1 LTTTAELIEVLPYA
15 RRYARALLGAQAAGD
30 EAVARAAPLVP
41 EDLPPRL
48 GLFSAITTLT
58 AGLPAGPG
66 MPPLARHLLLLTT
79 IEELSMAE
87 AARVTGLDPHEAEQR
102 IAAAREAI
110 RSAVVTRV
118 LIIED
123 EPIIA
128 MDLRMLVQD
137 CGHTVIGVAATEAEA
152 VRLAAEG
159 DARLILADINLGRGG
174 NGIRAVQ
181 EILTRVDVPVIFV
194 TAYPED
200 LLTAEGIEPAFVMRK
215 PFDRFMLAVL
225 TYQAISAGVVPLP

>member
-1 LTTTAELIEVLPYA
+1 MPKTSELIPALPYA
-15 RRYARALLGAQAAGD
+15 RRYARALMGAQGPGDEIVAQAAG
-30 EAVARAAPLVP
+30 RMP

-48 GLFSAITTLT
+48 GLFAAITALT
-58 AGLPAGPG
+58 AEQPAGPG

-79 IEELSMAE
+79 IEELSTAE
-87 AARVTGLDPHEAEQR
+87 AARVAGLELAEAEDR
-102 IAAAREAI
+102 IATAREAI
-110 RSAVVTRV
+110 HSAVVTRV

-137 CGHTVIGVAATEAEA
+137 CGHTVIGVAATEADA

-181 EILTRVDVPVIFV
+181 EILLHTKVPVIFV

>member
-1 LTTTAELIEVLPYA
+1 MPKTSELIPVLPYA
-15 RRYARALLGAQAAGD
+15 RRYARALMGAQAPGD
-30 EAVARAAPLVP
+30 AVVARAASQMP

-48 GLFSAITTLT
+48 GLFAAITALT
-58 AGLPAGPG
+58 ARVSADSG
-66 MPPLARHLLLLTT
+66 MPPMARHLLLLTT
-79 IEELSMAE
+79 IEELTIAE
-87 AARVTGLDPHEAEQR
+87 AARVTGLELGEAEAR
-102 IAAAREAI
+102 IAMAREAI

-137 CGHTVIGVAATEAEA
+137 CGHTVIGVAATEADA

-181 EILTRVDVPVIFV
+181 EILTRTRVPVIFV

-200 LLTAEGIEPAFVMRK
+200 LLTAEGVEPAFVMRK

>member
-1 LTTTAELIEVLPYA
+1 MPNASELIAALPYA
-15 RRYARALLGAQAAGD
+15 RRYARALTGTQASGD
-30 EAVARAAPLVP
+30 AVVARAAGQVP

-48 GLFSAITTLT
+48 GLFVAITALT
-58 AGLPAGPG
+58 AEQPAGPG

-79 IEELSMAE
+79 IEELTPAE
-87 AARVTGLDPHEAEQR
+87 AAQVTGLEVDEAERR
-102 IAAAREAI
+102 IAAAREAV
-110 RSAVVTRV
+110 RSAIVTRV

-128 MDLRMLVQD
+128 MDLRMLVQA
-137 CGHTVIGVAATEAEA
+137 CGHSVIGVAATEADA
-152 VRLAAEG
+152 VRLATEG

-181 EILTRVDVPVIFV
+181 EILTRIEVPVIFV

-225 TYQAISAGVVPLP
+225 TYQAISPGYVPLP